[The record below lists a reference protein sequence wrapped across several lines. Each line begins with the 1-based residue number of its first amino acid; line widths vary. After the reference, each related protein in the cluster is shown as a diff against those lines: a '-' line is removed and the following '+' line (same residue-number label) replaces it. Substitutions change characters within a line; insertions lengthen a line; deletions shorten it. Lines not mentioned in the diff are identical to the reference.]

1 MGEEDTWVDEA
12 TMPSS
17 NPKAGASDQ
26 VCVRGQERS
35 VEFEGH
41 VGLPSGLS
49 GRHLDE
55 WTWGSDE
62 RSGDTGR
69 P

>member
-1 MGEEDTWVDEA
+1 MAEGTREV
-12 TMPSS
+12 
-17 NPKAGASDQ
+17 N
-26 VCVRGQERS
+26 
-35 VEFEGH
+35 VEFEGQ

-49 GRHLDE
+49 GRRLDE